1 MGLFNL
7 FNKKKKSNTATA
19 IINKLYADYPEKP
32 YISADREKD
41 WIERAE
47 IFPAQSIISKEM
59 MTRFKDGLLPGH
71 VYMLYWLKK
80 YTNKKVPVYFEYKYG
95 IDFEK
100 EKLFLKSKGFLNDS
114 DKPTPKGEKAIA
126 NHYSVVEKHTP
137 PKPDRSFE
145 GLSKQTLEQR
155 DSFIRNGFEQYE
167 FIANTGCCEKC
178 AQLDGKHFPVKELK
192 IGENAPPMH
201 EGCRCSIA
209 AYSDRREYDEWLD
222 FISSGGTTAQWEK
235 MKKQQRKTK

>member
-7 FNKKKKSNTATA
+7 FGKKKKVATKA
-19 IINKLYADYPEKP
+19 KNKNIK
-32 YISADREKD
+32 S
-41 WIERAE
+41 
-47 IFPAQSIISKEM
+47 
-59 MTRFKDGLLPGH
+59 T
-71 VYMLYWLKK
+71 
-80 YTNKKVPVYFEYKYG
+80 
-95 IDFEK
+95 IDSTK
-100 EKLFLKSKGFLNDS
+100 N
-114 DKPTPKGEKAIA
+114 
-126 NHYSVVEKHTP
+126 
-137 PKPDRSFE
+137 
-145 GLSKQTLEQR
+145 QTLKQR

-167 FIANTGCCEKC
+167 FIANMGCCEKC